1 MIKQWTK
8 SYVCPDAANETLEIL
23 VSGSCLVQKQHFAN
37 SSKTLS
43 LHQPGDEHSVNNAC
57 NVSVTF
63 FVLCVRSFVVSIFCI
78 GGMMG
83 GSVVGVVSINILSIA
98 MTVIVIT
105 KTINNLTIIT
115 LGPGS
120 IP

>member
-63 FVLCVRSFVVSIFCI
+63 IWSFVVSIFCI

-83 GSVVGVVSINILSIA
+83 GSVVGVVSSRLGRLSRS
-98 MTVIVIT
+98 
-105 KTINNLTIIT
+105 KDEDC
-115 LGPGS
+115 
-120 IP
+120 